1 MRRLGCADTYLDEW
15 LCNAHKSAE
24 KALWVDVRPESL
36 QPQPP
41 TKSYISADLGMKI
54 PTHPSLSFDADSR
67 GSRYRVAGGG
77 PRNEQ
82 KGPSDERNV

>member
-15 LCNAHKSAE
+15 LFSAHKTADE
-24 KALWVDVRPESL
+24 AQCVDVRLESL

-41 TKSYISADLGMKI
+41 TMPHISANLRMKT
-54 PTHPSLSFDADSR
+54 PTHPSLSFDADNR
-67 GSRYRVAGGG
+67 GSRHRVAGGG